1 MKKVFLALMA
11 VAAIALTGCKA
22 DNAHEPK
29 PTPVKPSD
37 VTWTDDQWKTIQ
49 SIRKVDDM
57 GYLYEM
63 NCLFDYKT
71 EEVLAANSDN
81 LIDLI
86 RAIKS
91 VILKESKTDFV
102 DILKSNL
109 DVVYSRLGGCTCFSM
124 AGANGGNVLGRNY
137 DFPPFDDH
145 TLIVHTPQV
154 KDESGKITRYA
165 TVGTCDLGILTQ
177 FMNEEHGYQTPR
189 MQELALYAPYFILDG
204 MNDQGLMSGL
214 MVLEYDGTYQ
224 DNDKARLTNAMI
236 TRVILDKCA
245 TVNEA
250 IDMLKQFDIISV
262 FQTTWTTYFTIPWVD
277 MHFAFADKN
286 GDRAIVEWT
295 ENTMRVLRGNELKT
309 QCRKQTNPR
318 SPEIKPQTRDDYVIA
333 TNYYLSKDAME
344 FPDGYTLGD
353 EMGFWRHDTVDSLLN
368 LTNSLTSQKAMDVCQ
383 AVRIMKNDPDCW
395 AKLRESMK
403 EKPLL
408 DVDNKQ
414 DWPWIT
420 IWSSVYDNSNMSVL
434 FCSREEFNRRY
445 EFGLQY
451 K

>member
-1 MKKVFLALMA
+1 MKKVLLALMA
-11 VAAIALTGCKA
+11 VAAISLTGCKA
-22 DNAHEPK
+22 DNANEPK
-29 PTPVKPSD
+29 PAPVKPSD

-49 SIRKVDDM
+49 SLRKVDDM

-71 EEVLAANSDN
+71 EEVLAANTDN
-81 LIDLI
+81 LVALIDS
-86 RAIKS
+86 IKS

-102 DILKSNL
+102 DILAENIS
-109 DVVYSRLGGCTCFSM
+109 VIFSRLGGCTCFSM
-124 AGANGGNVLGRNY
+124 AGTNGGNILGRNY
-137 DFPPFDDH
+137 DFPPSDDH

-154 KDESGKITRYA
+154 KDASGKITRYA

-224 DNDKARLTNAMI
+224 EDDKPNLTNAMI

-250 IDMLKQFDIISV
+250 IDMLKQFNIITV
-262 FQTTWTTYFTIPWVD
+262 FQTKPFDTVPWID

-295 ENTMRVLRGNELKT
+295 QNTMRVMRGIDLKT
-309 QCRKQTNPR
+309 QCRQQTNPK
-318 SPEIKPQTRDDYVIA
+318 SPDIKPQTRDDYVIA
-333 TNYYLSKDAME
+333 TNYYLSPDAMK
-344 FPDGYTLGD
+344 FPTGKTLGD

-368 LTNSLTSQKAMDVCQ
+368 LNSGITSQKAMDICY
-383 AVRIMKNDPDCW
+383 AARIMKNDPDCW
-395 AKLRESMK
+395 AKLKEAMK
-403 EKPLL
+403 ERPLL
-408 DVDNKQ
+408 DVDNKN

-420 IWSSVYDNSNMSVL
+420 IWSSVYDNKNMSVL
-434 FCSREEFNRRY
+434 FCSREEFSRRY
-445 EFGLQY
+445 ELGIQY